1 MYTYVYMCIYMFIC
15 METQIGSGYLSCFHL
30 VCLFVL
36 NFWNKISYNLE
47 LSYSAIPTGQRVYRG
62 SPVSASPSLGL

>member
-1 MYTYVYMCIYMFIC
+1 MFIYVCVFVC

-47 LSYSAIPTGQRVYRG
+47 LSYSAIPTGQRVYRD
-62 SPVSASPSLGL
+62 SPVSASHHLD